1 MTREI
6 QTLEWLLEGRV
17 RLLDQTRLPQEEVY
31 VECSDAEGM
40 AEAIRNLR
48 IRGAPALGVAGAM
61 GLALGGLRLQSTDVP
76 SFLRGLQGV
85 ADMLA
90 QTRPTARN
98 LFWGLERMMA
108 VAEKHRDLSLPAL
121 RQRLVDEAVTM
132 HQEDI
137 ACNRALGQHGQTL
150 IESGHTILT
159 HCNTGALA
167 TVGYGTALGVVR
179 AAWERGK
186 QIQVL
191 VDETRPVLQG
201 ARLTA
206 WELAHLGIPSRL
218 ITDGMAGDFMR
229 RGEVDAVVVGA
240 DRIAMNGDVANKI
253 GTYSLAVLCR
263 YHNIPFYVVAPVS
276 TIDPT
281 LPTGSEIPIEERA
294 PHEVTSIAGVHIAPD
309 GFPAANPAFDV
320 TPADLVSA
328 LITERGV
335 LYPPLNEAIRNLYGS
350 PPTAR

>member
-1 MTREI
+1 MMREI
-6 QTLEWLLEGRV
+6 QTLEWLPEGGV
-17 RLLDQTRLPQEEVY
+17 RLLDQTLLPQEEVY
-31 VECSDAEGM
+31 VECRDAEEM

-61 GLALGGLRLQSTDVP
+61 GLALGGQRFQATDVP
-76 SFLRGLQGV
+76 SFLHGLQGI

-98 LFWGLERMMA
+98 LFWGLERMLT

-179 AAWERGK
+179 AAWEQGK

-229 RGEVDAVVVGA
+229 RGEVDVVIVGA
-240 DRIAMNGDVANKI
+240 DRIALNGDVANKI

-263 YHNIPFYVVAPVS
+263 HHNVPFYVVAPVS

-294 PHEVTSIAGVHIAPD
+294 SHEVTSISGVLIAPH

-320 TPADLVSA
+320 TPAELVSA
-328 LITERGV
+328 LITERGT
-335 LYPPLNEAIRNLYGS
+335 LYPPLGESIRKICG
-350 PPTAR
+350 PPPPAR